1 MRMRLFLGVLATSF
15 LTYGCPEPETPV
27 PPRPTNPTNIRTA
40 AQRLDVID
48 ASIVTEAGSPID
60 GAVLGIDAS
69 PSRALR

>member
-1 MRMRLFLGVLATSF
+1 
-15 LTYGCPEPETPV
+15 V

-60 GAVLGIDAS
+60 AAILGIDAS